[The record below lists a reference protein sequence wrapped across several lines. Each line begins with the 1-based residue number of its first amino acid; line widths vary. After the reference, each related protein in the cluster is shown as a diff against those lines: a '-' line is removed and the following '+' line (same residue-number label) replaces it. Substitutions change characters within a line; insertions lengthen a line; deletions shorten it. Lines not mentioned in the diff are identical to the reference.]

1 MWESL
6 KRIIQMDLMAPHYS
20 NNNFK
25 RESILEFMFKF
36 YSLSGAINHEASGCG
51 SEKYTVCPI
60 CNTLVDSS
68 CKISITVILLWNAV
82 AQIRREVNENSKNKR
97 EAKYFFLLNSFVVQT
112 RHQLTAVAHL
122 QT

>member
-1 MWESL
+1 ML
-6 KRIIQMDLMAPHYS
+6 
-20 NNNFK
+20 
-25 RESILEFMFKF
+25 KF
-36 YSLSGAINHEASGCG
+36 YSLSGAINHETSGCG